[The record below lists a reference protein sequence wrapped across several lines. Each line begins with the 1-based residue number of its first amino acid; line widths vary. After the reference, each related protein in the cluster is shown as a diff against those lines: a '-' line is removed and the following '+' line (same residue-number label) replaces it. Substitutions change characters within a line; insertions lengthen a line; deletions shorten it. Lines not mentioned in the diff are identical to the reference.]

1 LEALNGMPKTASTY
15 LFTEIRAG
23 RDVLKWQSLYQSM
36 RLAVLD
42 GRLPAGTRLP
52 ATRELARDLGVAR
65 GTVAQAYDLLS
76 AEGFLRSEV
85 GRGTYV
91 AADLEPIRQKQRHK
105 TDAPRAVRLSRRGNK
120 LASSPYPLAAAKS
133 KAVPFQP
140 FLPALSEF
148 PIAIWQRLAISSARQ
163 VTIGEMQDG
172 DALGYRPLRQAL
184 TEYLRLARGLHCEAD
199 NVFIF
204 SSTMQALDVCL
215 RLVTDDGDTVAC
227 EDPCYRGAS
236 ALFRANRVKLLPIPV
251 DKQGMDVSILSA
263 TTAQVR
269 LTYVTPAHQAP
280 LGSVLSAS
288 RRLRLIEWAIKSGS
302 IIFEDDYDGEYR
314 YGGHPIPALQAHD
327 SHEVVFHC
335 GSFSKTLFPA
345 LRLAYLVVP
354 NRYVATMAA
363 ARSVTSRYVGIS
375 DQLALTK
382 FISKGHFPRHLGRM
396 RKLYAERR
404 NALTYLF
411 NKLVGQAVEL
421 SSVEAGLQVACQ
433 FKLATPE
440 KDILAKLRATK
451 LIAHGVEDYQLKNRL
466 PPTCVLGFAAFTP
479 MELKI
484 AAERFARVIE
494 GLT

>member
-1 LEALNGMPKTASTY
+1 MPKTASTY
-15 LFTEIRAG
+15 PFTATEGGSDEA
-23 RDVLKWQSLYQSM
+23 KWQSLYRSM
-36 RLAVLD
+36 RVAMLD

-52 ATRELARDLGVAR
+52 ATRELARDLEIAR

-91 AADLEPIRQKQRHK
+91 AADLEPIQQKQQHK
-105 TDAPRAVRLSRRGNK
+105 KDAPRKIRLSQRGAK
-120 LASSPYPLAAAKS
+120 LASSPYPLTAAKS

-148 PIAIWQRLAISSARQ
+148 PIAVWQRLAISSARQ
-163 VTIGEMQDG
+163 MTVGGMRDG
-172 DALGYRPLRQAL
+172 DAQGYQPLRQVL
-184 TEYLRLARGLHCEAD
+184 TEYLRTARGLHCEAD

-204 SSTMQALDVCL
+204 SSTMQALDLCL

-251 DKQGMDVSILSA
+251 DNQGMDVSVLCV
-263 TTAQVR
+263 TADQVR

-288 RRLRLIEWAIKSGS
+288 RRLRLIEWAMRSGS

-314 YGGHPIPALQAHD
+314 YGGHPIPALQTHD
-327 SHEVVFHC
+327 SHGVVFHC

-345 LRLAYLVVP
+345 VRLAYLVVP
-354 NRYVATMAA
+354 NRYVAAMAA
-363 ARSVTSRYVGIS
+363 ARSLTSRYVVIS
-375 DQLALTK
+375 DQLALAK
-382 FISKGHFPRHLGRM
+382 FISEGHFPRHLGRM

-404 NALTYLF
+404 STLTYLF
-411 NKLVGQAVEL
+411 KKLVGQATEL
-421 SSVEAGLQVACQ
+421 SPVEAGLQVACEL
-433 FKLATPE
+433 KLATPE
-440 KDILAKLRATK
+440 KEILAMLRAAK
-451 LIAHGVEDYQLKNRL
+451 LNVHGVEDYQLNIKL
-466 PPTCVLGFAAFTP
+466 PPMCVLGFAAFPPT
-479 MELKI
+479 ELKT
-484 AAERFARVIE
+484 ATERFARVID